1 MRVVVRSWAQQVEAL
16 PTRSAHTRVV
26 VPDPH
31 TWHEAWARKRR
42 GKTAAKVWLPYFYLS
57 FTNSLVN
64 VIVLVSGD
72 FTSRWCNERKLN
84 ENTAV
89 VLRQRGFI
97 DEQSLASLRAEDVP
111 TLGLTSKAEECVL
124 RKVLAEQE
132 GVRPL
137 HVDVADSSVQ
147 FREFC
152 SFSIILERCGSQC
165 YVCLSRFRSRSTETS
180 QPCCKESERTEFFS
194 FSREFPW
201 FDRSQYRQ
209 LAFISTILIF
219 WSFLKINLLSLQV
232 LPHLSS
238 IELEATPTSTT
249 VTSSKVRVFWRD
261 VMCTQTCTHLVWY
274 FWCRHDSSKHEVVW
288 SHTRRK

>member
-1 MRVVVRSWAQQVEAL
+1 MYVACLRKVYFVVVERHRHRESGRSFVSAAS
-16 PTRSAHTRVV
+16 RSTAHTERS
-26 VPDPH
+26 H
-31 TWHEAWARKRR
+31 TSSRARPSHMARSVSEEATRKDRR
-42 GKTAAKVWLPYFYLS
+42 KSLTSSLLPS
-57 FTNSLVN
+57 FTNNLVN
-64 VIVLVSGD
+64 IIGLDSGD

-124 RKVLAEQE
+124 RKVLVEQE

-152 SFSIILERCGSQC
+152 STSIILERCDSQC

-180 QPCCKESERTEFFS
+180 QPSCEESERTELLS
-194 FSREFPW
+194 VSREFPR

-209 LAFISTILIF
+209 PAL
-219 WSFLKINLLSLQV
+219 FL
-232 LPHLSS
+232 
-238 IELEATPTSTT
+238 T
-249 VTSSKVRVFWRD
+249 F
-261 VMCTQTCTHLVWY
+261 
-274 FWCRHDSSKHEVVW
+274 
-288 SHTRRK
+288 